1 MKEYYVKYRGGAEDF
16 LKEKLGVTELD
27 FWFDTEQER
36 LAHVKDVNSLVKGV
50 GRIVHDTKEGED
62 LDYKTVVEMNL
73 VYKETAYPYVYDFG
87 YGYKCSSA
95 EYMFMEGNY
104 ACDCNLS
111 SFIGESDEDFPEL
124 CCGNEIVITDF
135 KITKVK
141 GECFK

>member
-1 MKEYYVKYRGGAEDF
+1 MKQYYVKYWGQAEDF
-16 LKEKLGVTELD
+16 VKDKLDVSELS
-27 FWFDTEQER
+27 FWFDNKQQLDSHIKYVE
-36 LAHVKDVNSLVKGV
+36 LLCKGV

-73 VYKETAYPYVYDFG
+73 VYKDTAYPYVYDFG

-111 SFIGESDEDFPEL
+111 SFISQSVEDFPEL
-124 CCGNEIVITDF
+124 HCGDEIVIKDF

-141 GECFK
+141 GEDLR